1 MKLILI
7 TKGVNEVSN
16 YKVSFGKAR
25 CWNEKSTKENTR
37 YRFFDSEK
45 KAWAFIERLN
55 KFSFMDS
62 TLKDM
67 PLIAWNDLEKLPN
80 ER

>member
-1 MKLILI
+1 M
-7 TKGVNEVSN
+7 GVNKVSN

-25 CWNEKSTKENTR
+25 SWNEKSTKENTR
-37 YRFFDSEK
+37 YRFFNSEK

-62 TLKDM
+62 TLRDM
-67 PLIAWNDLEKLPN
+67 PLIAWNDLEKLPH

>member
-1 MKLILI
+1 M
-7 TKGVNEVSN
+7 SN

-25 CWNEKSTKENTR
+25 SWNEKSTKENTR
-37 YRFFDSEK
+37 YRFFNSEQ

-55 KFSFMDS
+55 KFSFMDA
-62 TLKDM
+62 TLRDM